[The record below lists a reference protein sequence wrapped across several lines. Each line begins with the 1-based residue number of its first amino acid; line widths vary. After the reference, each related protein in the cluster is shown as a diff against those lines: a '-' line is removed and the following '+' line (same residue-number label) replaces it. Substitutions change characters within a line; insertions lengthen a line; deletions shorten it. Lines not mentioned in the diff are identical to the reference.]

1 MCPVAS
7 LFFMNREQFLIWNA
21 RGLNSRARRTA
32 VRDIISLE
40 RTSVIAPQET
50 KVAAFSVS
58 MISELLGPDFDYS
71 CLPSVGVSGGVLVGW
86 RTDTWLAS
94 HPSIGTFSV
103 TLHLAPV
110 GRPAEDGCW
119 LTTVYGPNGSLAQG
133 SVPL

>member
-1 MCPVAS
+1 M
-7 LFFMNREQFLIWNA
+7 
-21 RGLNSRARRTA
+21 
-32 VRDIISLE
+32 
-40 RTSVIAPQET
+40 IAPQET